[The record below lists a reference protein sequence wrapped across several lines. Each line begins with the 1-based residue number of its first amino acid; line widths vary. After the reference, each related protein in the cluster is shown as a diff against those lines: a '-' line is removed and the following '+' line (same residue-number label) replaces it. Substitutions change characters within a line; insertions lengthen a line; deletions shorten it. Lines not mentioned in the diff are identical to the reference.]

1 MNGTK
6 IDTIRA
12 LFAYGIAACVI
23 IGGGASLIF
32 VPDLDANT
40 ALVLAGFIGSAMTF
54 VFGQETATR
63 TARQQASA
71 TLAAGPVAQSGGP
84 YTEDH

>member
-12 LFAYGIAACVI
+12 LYAYTIAGGII
-23 IGGGASLIF
+23 LGGGASIIF
-32 VPDLDANT
+32 VPELDANT
-40 ALVLAGFIGSAMTF
+40 KLVIAGFMGSAITF

-71 TLAAGPVAQSGGP
+71 TLAAGSTNGGS
-84 YTEDH
+84 H

>member
-1 MNGTK
+1 VNGTK

-12 LFAYGIAACVI
+12 LYAYTIAGGII
-23 IGGGASLIF
+23 LGGGASIIF
-32 VPDLDANT
+32 VPELDANT
-40 ALVLAGFIGSAMTF
+40 KLVIAGFMGSAITF

-71 TLAAGPVAQSGGP
+71 TLAAGSTNGGS
-84 YTEDH
+84 H

>member
-12 LFAYGIAACVI
+12 LYAYSIAAAVI
-23 IGGGASLIF
+23 VGGGCALIF

-71 TLAAGPVAQSGGP
+71 TLAAGTTTNGTS
-84 YTEDH
+84 H

>member
-12 LFAYGIAACVI
+12 LYAYTIAGGII
-23 IGGGASLIF
+23 LGGGASIIF
-32 VPDLDANT
+32 VPELDANT
-40 ALVLAGFIGSAMTF
+40 KLVIAGFMGSAITF

-71 TLAAGPVAQSGGP
+71 TLAAGSSTNGGS
-84 YTEDH
+84 H

>member
-1 MNGTK
+1 VNPTK

-12 LFAYGIAACVI
+12 LYAYSIAAAI
-23 IGGGASLIF
+23 ILGGGLTITF

-40 ALVLAGFIGSAMTF
+40 KLVVAGFMGSAITF

-71 TLAAGPVAQSGGP
+71 TLAAGPIAQSNGNGGS
-84 YTEDH
+84 H